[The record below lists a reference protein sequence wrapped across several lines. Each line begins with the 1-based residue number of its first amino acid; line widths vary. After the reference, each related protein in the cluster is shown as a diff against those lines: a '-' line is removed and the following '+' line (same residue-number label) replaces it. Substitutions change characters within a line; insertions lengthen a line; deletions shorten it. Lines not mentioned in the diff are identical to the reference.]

1 MATTTYF
8 NENELRVIN
17 KFGLDADLLE
27 KLLEPNT
34 IIVYDSD
41 VNWDNDI
48 DDDDDDNDNDM
59 KGTETEDFGISI
71 DTETEDIEI
80 WISGYD
86 ERVSESDT
94 LLDVIQDMC
103 KDIECGANP
112 RNVWHNYTFKL
123 SL

>member
-27 KLLEPNT
+27 KLLEPDT
-34 IIVYDSD
+34 IIIYDSD
-41 VNWDNDI
+41 ANWDNEI
-48 DDDDDDNDNDM
+48 DDDDDDNNI

-80 WISGYD
+80 WIGGYNEKISENERLID
-86 ERVSESDT
+86 E
-94 LLDVIQDMC
+94 LKDMC
-103 KDIECGANP
+103 KDIESGAEP
-112 RNVWHNYTFKL
+112 RNIWYNYTFKL

>member
-27 KLLEPNT
+27 KLLEPDT
-34 IIVYDSD
+34 IIIYDSD
-41 VNWDNDI
+41 ANWDNEI
-48 DDDDDDNDNDM
+48 DDDDDDNNI
-59 KGTETEDFGISI
+59 KGTETEDFNISI

-80 WISGYD
+80 WIAGYNEKISENERLID
-86 ERVSESDT
+86 E
-94 LLDVIQDMC
+94 LKDMC
-103 KDIECGANP
+103 KDIESGAEP
-112 RNVWHNYTFKL
+112 RNIWYNYTFKL